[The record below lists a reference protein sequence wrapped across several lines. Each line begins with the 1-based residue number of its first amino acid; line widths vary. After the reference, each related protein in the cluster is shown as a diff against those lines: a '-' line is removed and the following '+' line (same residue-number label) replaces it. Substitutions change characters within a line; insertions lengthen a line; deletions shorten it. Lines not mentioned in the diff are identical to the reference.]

1 MDTCRKIVIIGASTG
16 GPQTL
21 RKVVEKIPVID
32 ACIIIVQHMPIH
44 VNNSIRR
51 SLSQLTDMDVNIAE
65 DGMRLK
71 NGVIIIAPSEVHL
84 ELDRN
89 RFVRLVEGEKV
100 NYVCPAVDVTLRSI
114 ENTSG
119 VNIIGVILTGMGSDG
134 AEGIRHIK
142 QLGGTT
148 IAQDEATSVIYGM
161 PRAAAET
168 GDIDFILPPEL
179 IGDKITQLV
188 NSNKMK
194 SEDCAEKSISR

>member
-1 MDTCRKIVIIGASTG
+1 MDTCRTIVIIGASTG

-100 NYVCPAVDVTLRSI
+100 NYVCPAVDVTLKSI